1 MADKKMTADRWLAET
16 FRRNAA
22 MFGGWR
28 MEADTSV
35 VEESTTTTVASETSA
50 DSEPLGDAGKKALEA
65 ERKNARQA
73 AKERDALAARLQEF
87 EDRDKSEAEKVAE
100 RAKAA
105 EDRAAQAESKSLRL
119 EVAFEKGL
127 TPAQAK
133 RLVGSTRDEL
143 EADADELLETFK
155 PSEEKPPTV
164 DLDLGTRTT
173 TAATSTDP
181 RSADLAQIEADLK
194 ANKRR

>member
-1 MADKKMTADRWLAET
+1 MADDTATTEAPEVETPSTDAEQPKQDARKADDVPPEVRRALNKANKEAET
-16 FRRNAA
+16 LR
-22 MFGGWR
+22 
-28 MEADTSV
+28 
-35 VEESTTTTVASETSA
+35 
-50 DSEPLGDAGKKALEA
+50 LK
-65 ERKNARQA
+65 
-73 AKERDALAARLQEF
+73 LQEF

-100 RAKAA
+100 RAKTA
-105 EDRAAQAESKSLRL
+105 EDRATQAESKALRL

-133 RLVGSTRDEL
+133 RLVGSTREEL

-155 PSEEKPPTV
+155 PAEAQKPDV

-173 TAATSTDP
+173 AATASDP